1 MSSYTFRL
9 DQFHI
14 TNTRARHNDTDVL
27 ALCFKVGEREFTYTK
42 QLGDVNNGNHDV
54 GFELPGLLI
63 DDSRTPISLKY
74 SLVNSG
80 HDKAGVEAALKAID
94 NIGMAVGSALGLP
107 QEASKAVRNSNLQY
121 RPKTFHQ
128 TCRARSSAPMV
139 RAGSSGPTSVP
150 VPQFLHLSRSAART
164 RTWTCCAA
172 SHSLHVVRAPPY
184 LRVCRFEPPH
194 FGAGCRGLRSTAA
207 KLTRQQK
214 LCFVAPY
221 RNLRGG
227 YGRSRE

>member
-150 VPQFLHLSRSAART
+150 VAQFLHLSGPQREHAHGLAVPVLTVFTWFELHRT
-164 RTWTCCAA
+164 CEFADSSRRT
-172 SHSLHVVRAPPY
+172 SVPVVE
-184 LRVCRFEPPH
+184 VC
-194 FGAGCRGLRSTAA
+194 
-207 KLTRQQK
+207 
-214 LCFVAPY
+214 
-221 RNLRGG
+221 
-227 YGRSRE
+227 GRPQPS